1 MDLSIKENDKPG
13 CKPLFM
19 GRKVRISCL
28 KSNEILKSGPL
39 VKRLAA
45 HISCILVM
53 EQLRTFKIQSKFEIG
68 PTNLKYLFEIGPTN
82 LKDLK
87 AQAQPS
93 PTVEP
98 NAINARFRF
107 RIVLSRSRSLYSSC
121 AYMHRRSICEEASQR

>member
-1 MDLSIKENDKPG
+1 MLLGHVTLDLSIKENDKPG

-68 PTNLKYLFEIGPTN
+68 PTNLK
-82 LKDLK
+82 DLK

>member
-1 MDLSIKENDKPG
+1 
-13 CKPLFM
+13 M

-28 KSNEILKSGPL
+28 KSNQILKSGPL

-53 EQLRTFKIQSKFEIG
+53 EQLRTFKIQSK
-68 PTNLKYLFEIGPTN
+68 FEIGPTN